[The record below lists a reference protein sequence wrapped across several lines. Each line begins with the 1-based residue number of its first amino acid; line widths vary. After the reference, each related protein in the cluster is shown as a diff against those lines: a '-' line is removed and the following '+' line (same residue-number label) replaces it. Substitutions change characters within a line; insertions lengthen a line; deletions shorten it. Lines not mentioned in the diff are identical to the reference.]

1 MKLKYVLQML
11 ILFLG
16 NSYYSYS
23 KVENLSMSEQLEVY
37 VYNTRIIKDT
47 SDSLVGIDLDRNS
60 IRDDVDKAIS
70 YLSVSEVDKEFVS
83 RYVKYATKILEYNF
97 KLDRLENKLVA
108 DELYKEHIYIKK
120 CYKESGVDGKELY
133 DSINALNVLIFNTET
148 RIMAYLYYEKYL
160 DIRQTYMGV
169 SYDCKNSNFY
179 QI

>member
-1 MKLKYVLQML
+1 MKLNYVLQML

-16 NSYYSYS
+16 NSCYSYG

-60 IRDDVDKAIS
+60 IRDDVDKAIG

-97 KLDRLENKLVA
+97 KLDRL
-108 DELYKEHIYIKK
+108 
-120 CYKESGVDGKELY
+120 
-133 DSINALNVLIFNTET
+133 
-148 RIMAYLYYEKYL
+148 
-160 DIRQTYMGV
+160 
-169 SYDCKNSNFY
+169 
-179 QI
+179 